1 MALCQ
6 RRSNMNEEERPGRA
20 ETEQPKLT
28 EAEWALIVELLE
40 REFEELPVE
49 IHHSRTASYR
59 EELRARRE
67 RVRSLLVRPRPVA
80 VV

>member
-1 MALCQ
+1 M
-6 RRSNMNEEERPGRA
+6 
-20 ETEQPKLT
+20 TEQPKLT

-49 IHHSRTASYR
+49 IHHSRTTTYR

-67 RVRSLLVRPRPVA
+67 LIRNLLERLRPTA